1 MKIVN
6 AVGDRDA
13 PCSMP
18 QVLTVSVVLANGTIF
33 YNLELQKRNQELERN
48 KPVYSIRKTAAMQL
62 FLVQETISYQVC
74 DFSQHQRHSTDRSM

>member
-6 AVGDRDA
+6 AVRDRDA

-48 KPVYSIRKTAAMQL
+48 KPVYSIRKTAAMQP

-74 DFSQHQRHSTDRSM
+74 DFSQHQRDSTDRSM